1 MSLEV
6 YFLYIQWNSL
16 NQAFVVSGFCSMH
29 FTLTLDRLKNI
40 VRYTGDFVIPG
51 TSLYRGLRYI
61 GDFVIPGT
69 SLYRGLR
76 YTGDFVISGF
86 HCTLKLLN
94 DDLA

>member
-1 MSLEV
+1 MTFICYNIGVDFEFGL
-6 YFLYIQWNSL
+6 
-16 NQAFVVSGFCSMH
+16 
-29 FTLTLDRLKNI
+29 LDC

-76 YTGDFVISGF
+76 YIGDFVISGF
-86 HCTLKLLN
+86 HCT
-94 DDLA
+94 